1 MINHFKFQTVLKSSY
16 ISTFN
21 PETIYVNG
29 GKLEKGNL
37 MELTY

>member
-1 MINHFKFQTVLKSSY
+1 MTKHFKFQTIPKSSY
-16 ISTFN
+16 IRTFN